1 LNHAV
6 VCNIVEVIREPPET
20 HMAIPT
26 EAKVPPAKH
35 RGWSIVAPVII
46 SLRPHQ
52 WVKNALVFV
61 PLVLGGKAGDPTAWK
76 TAAIGF
82 VALCFA
88 ASASYVIN
96 DLRDL
101 AHDRTHP
108 TKRLRPLASG
118 DLSVRAGIL
127 VAAVGLAVG
136 FAIAAT
142 IGRDEVALLSL
153 YVAGA
158 ISYSFLW
165 KRLPIVDVFVIACLF
180 TFRLGLGIM
189 LVDVRVSPWLLIF
202 SMFLFLS
209 LSGAKRYTELLR
221 LISQARE
228 KLPGRGYVASD
239 APLVLALGIASM
251 LGAVLILI
259 VYLLEDAFPR
269 AVYGNTTWLWTI
281 PPILFLFLG
290 RIWLLSQRGQMLD
303 DPVAFALR
311 DRVSLFYGIAMGL
324 GFAAALYG
332 VRF

>member
-1 LNHAV
+1 
-6 VCNIVEVIREPPET
+6 
-20 HMAIPT
+20 MAIPT
-26 EAKVPPAKH
+26 DAKAPPA
-35 RGWSIVAPVII
+35 GTVAADSAYRRSVVSSLVR

-61 PLVLGGKAGDPTAWK
+61 PLVLGGKAGDPNAWK
-76 TAAIGF
+76 IAAVGF

-88 ASASYVIN
+88 VSASYMIN

-101 AHDRTHP
+101 PYDRNHAS
-108 TKRLRPLASG
+108 KRFRPLASG
-118 DLSVRAGIL
+118 ELSVRTGIL
-127 VAAVGLAVG
+127 VAAVGLVIG
-136 FAIAAT
+136 FAIAAS
-142 IGRDEVALLSL
+142 IGRDEVAMVAL

-158 ISYSFLW
+158 VSYSFFW
-165 KRLPIVDVFVIACLF
+165 KRVPIVDVFVIASLF

-189 LVDVRVSPWLLIF
+189 LADVRISPWLLVF
-202 SMFLFLS
+202 STFLFLS
-209 LSGAKRYTELLR
+209 LSAAKRYTELLR
-221 LISQARE
+221 LMPKGTD

-239 APLVLALGIASM
+239 APLVLALGIAAM

-269 AVYGNTTWLWTI
+269 ALYGNPMWLWTI

-303 DPVAFALR
+303 DPVAFALK
-311 DRVSLFYGIAMGL
+311 DRVSLFYGIAMGV
-324 GFAAALYG
+324 GFAAALFG

>member
-1 LNHAV
+1 
-6 VCNIVEVIREPPET
+6 
-20 HMAIPT
+20 MAIPT
-26 EAKVPPAKH
+26 DAKAPRGAVPAEPAY
-35 RGWSIVAPVII
+35 RRSIVLSLVR

-61 PLVLGGKAGDPTAWK
+61 PLVLGGKAWDLGAWK
-76 TAAIGF
+76 IAAVGF

-88 ASASYVIN
+88 VSASYIIN

-101 AHDRTHP
+101 PHDRNHAS
-108 TKRLRPLASG
+108 KRFRPLASG
-118 DLSVRAGIL
+118 ELSVRAGIL
-127 VAAVGLAVG
+127 AALSGLAIG
-136 FAIAAT
+136 FAIAAL
-142 IGRDEVALLSL
+142 IGRDEVVMLSL

-158 ISYSFLW
+158 LSYSFIW
-165 KRLPIVDVFVIACLF
+165 KRVPVADVFVIACLF

-189 LVDVRVSPWLLIF
+189 LVDVRISPWLLVF

-209 LSGAKRYTELLR
+209 LSAAKRYTELLR
-221 LISQARE
+221 LAP
-228 KLPGRGYVASD
+228 KGMDNLPGRGYIASD

-269 AVYGNTTWLWTI
+269 AVYGNTNWLWTI

-303 DPVAFALR
+303 DPVAFALK
-311 DRVSLFYGIAMGL
+311 DRVSLVYGFAMAL
-324 GFAAALYG
+324 GFAAAIFG